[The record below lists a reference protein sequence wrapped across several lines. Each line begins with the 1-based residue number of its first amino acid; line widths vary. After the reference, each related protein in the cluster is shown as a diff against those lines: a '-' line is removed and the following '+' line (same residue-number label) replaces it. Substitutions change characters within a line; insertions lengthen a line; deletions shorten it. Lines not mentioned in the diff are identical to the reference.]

1 MWGWEL
7 ARWHLEG
14 MYGRVDE
21 GVDEQGYRCMR
32 IMSVVDIKQVRQ
44 DMLVLEWE
52 SSVSNDMVADS
63 VMALLLSIDSCPATV
78 KMTMHDHVCQHAAPP
93 PPSGESHINTL
104 ESLFAVL
111 EAHFGDVEMLDI
123 GNCAHEEVPNDASP
137 TDRLCATIPS
147 PVRPGVKVAL
157 DDEPAIVSLDDMVVY
172 CETESL
178 KHRVERLVAMVRS
191 ASTPIVD
198 AFHLTPACSSM
209 LFQGKHNQVKLEQND
224 TKDIPRMQITQ

>member
-1 MWGWEL
+1 M
-7 ARWHLEG
+7 
-14 MYGRVDE
+14 
-21 GVDEQGYRCMR
+21 
-32 IMSVVDIKQVRQ
+32 
-44 DMLVLEWE
+44 
-52 SSVSNDMVADS
+52 
-63 VMALLLSIDSCPATV
+63 
-78 KMTMHDHVCQHAAPP
+78 
-93 PPSGESHINTL
+93 
-104 ESLFAVL
+104 L

-123 GNCAHEEVPNDASP
+123 GNCAHKEVPNDASP